1 MTQKYPFQIRDHGDS
16 VIEMLVDEK
25 IGENHKIAA
34 ALGTLLKKFD
44 FVILSLKETAVL
56 QEGFAAAIAELSA
69 SGKLIVV
76 AQKDEQIQVDL
87 HLAKRYND
95 LANAQKRISGER
107 NLEKILKR
115 IEALPLIQS
124 SAYKILNMLRSK
136 NITFEEIEEVTSK
149 DPKLVMN
156 MLKIANSAIFMRRI
170 PFENLKSIVTFL
182 GLDGIKEIILQEIF
196 EGFSQ
201 VFANQREKLAHMRR
215 CAHLATY
222 IGRLIGAENNIIS
235 RMNSAGLLHDIG
247 SLALCFY
254 DSSEYAR
261 ATMKARNDRMSIG
274 AAETEV
280 FGIDHQE
287 LGNLMAQKIGMP
299 DYLWTAV
306 ARHHD
311 QTVPADNLLMMSVM
325 TANGYLNQQIE
336 NLPVTPYEYCLQ
348 ALAAERQRNIAA
360 GKVVGKNAR
369 NPSQSNK
376 IVTDKNKEEEI
387 FKVPLIYEVLKD
399 ELDRF
404 MLAGTEA
411 QGM

>member
-124 SAYKILNMLRSK
+124 SAYKILNMLRCK

-261 ATMKARNDRMSIG
+261 ATMKVRNDRMSIG
-274 AAETEV
+274 AAEIEV

-311 QTVPADNLLMMSVM
+311 QTVPADNLLMMSVI

-336 NLPVTPYEYCLQ
+336 NLPVTPYAYCLQ